1 MSSEDATSDTSED
14 LKARLRADLTDA
26 IRSQDEVTVATLRL
40 ALAAITKAEVAGETS
55 VTLSDEQIVEL
66 LRGEGKR
73 RAEAAE
79 LYERGD
85 RAELAARERA
95 QAAVLERYLPA
106 EIDDAALGAIVAE
119 EVATARAEGATG
131 GKAMGQVIKAVRAR
145 VGADAS
151 GGRVA
156 AAVKAAVGTG

>member
-1 MSSEDATSDTSED
+1 MSTDPASGVG
-14 LKARLRADLTDA
+14 LKEQLRADLTEA
-26 IRSQDEVTVATLRL
+26 IRSRDEITVATVRL
-40 ALAAITKAEVAGETS
+40 ALAAITKAEVAGDES
-55 VTLSDEQIVEL
+55 VTLTDAQILEL

-73 RAEAAE
+73 RAEAAD

-95 QAAVLERYLPA
+95 QAAVLDRYLPA
-106 EIDDAALGAIVAE
+106 EMDDAALAAIVAE
-119 EVATARAEGATG
+119 EAGAAAESGATG

-145 VGADAS
+145 VGTEAN

-156 AAVKAAVGTG
+156 AAVKAALGTG

>member
-1 MSSEDATSDTSED
+1 MPGLEAQLRED
-14 LKARLRADLTDA
+14 LTNA
-26 IRSQDEVTVATLRL
+26 IRARDEITVATLRL
-40 ALAAITKAEVAGETS
+40 ALTAIKKAEVAG
-55 VTLSDEQIVEL
+55 DEPVALTDAQILDL

-79 LYERGD
+79 LYDQGQ

-106 EIDDAALGAIVAE
+106 EMDDAALAAIVSE
-119 EVATARAEGATG
+119 EVETARASGATG
-131 GKAMGQVIKAVRAR
+131 GKAMGDVIKAVRAR
-145 VGADAS
+145 VGSDAS

-156 AAVKAAVGTG
+156 AAVKAALAD

>member
-1 MSSEDATSDTSED
+1 MVGIKEQ
-14 LKARLRADLTDA
+14 LRSDLTGA
-26 IRSQDEVTVATLRL
+26 MRAQDEITVATLRL
-40 ALAAITKAEVAGETS
+40 ALAAIMKAEVAGATP
-55 VTLSDEQIVEL
+55 VTLTDDQIVEL

-79 LYERGD
+79 LYDQGN

-95 QAAVLERYLPA
+95 QADVLERYLRR
-106 EIDDAALGAIVAE
+106 EMDDAALTAIVSE
-119 EVATARAEGATG
+119 EVESARADGVTG

-145 VGADAS
+145 AGTDAS

-156 AAVKAAVGTG
+156 AAVKAALGT

>member
-1 MSSEDATSDTSED
+1 MVGIKEQ
-14 LKARLRADLTDA
+14 LRSDLTGA
-26 IRSQDEVTVATLRL
+26 MRAQDEITVATLRL
-40 ALAAITKAEVAGETS
+40 ALAAIMKAEVAGATP
-55 VTLSDEQIVEL
+55 VTLTDDQIVEL

-79 LYERGD
+79 LYDQGN

-95 QAAVLERYLPA
+95 QADVLERYLPR
-106 EIDDAALGAIVAE
+106 EMDDAALTAIVSE
-119 EVATARAEGATG
+119 EVESARADGVTG

-145 VGADAS
+145 AGTDAS

-156 AAVKAAVGTG
+156 AAVKAALGT

>member
-1 MSSEDATSDTSED
+1 MPGLEEQ
-14 LKARLRADLTDA
+14 LRHDLTDA
-26 IRSQDEVTVATLRL
+26 IRDRDEITVATIRL
-40 ALAAITKAEVAGETS
+40 ALAAIKKAEVAGAEP

-79 LYERGD
+79 LYEQGARN
-85 RAELAARERA
+85 ELADRERA
-95 QAAVLERYLPA
+95 QAAVLDRYLPT
-106 EIDDAALGAIVAE
+106 EMDDAALATVVAE
-119 EVATARAEGATG
+119 EVEIARADGVAG
-131 GKAMGQVIKAVRAR
+131 GRAMGQVIKAVRGR

-156 AAVKAAVGTG
+156 AAVKAALGET

>member
-1 MSSEDATSDTSED
+1 VPGLKEQLRED
-14 LKARLRADLTDA
+14 LTSA
-26 IRSQDEVTVATLRL
+26 IRERDEITVATLRL
-40 ALAAITKAEVAGETS
+40 ALAAITKTEVAGSEP
-55 VTLSDEQIVEL
+55 VTLTDDQILDL

-79 LYERGD
+79 LYDQGQRS
-85 RAELAARERA
+85 ELAARERA

-106 EIDDAALGAIVAE
+106 EMDDEALAAIVAE
-119 EVATARAEGATG
+119 EVENARAGGATG
-131 GKAMGQVIKAVRAR
+131 GKAMGEVIKAVRAR

-156 AAVKAAVGTG
+156 AAVKSALAG

>member
-1 MSSEDATSDTSED
+1 MSEINDQ
-14 LKARLRADLTDA
+14 LRTDLTAAMRD
-26 IRSQDEVTVATLRL
+26 RDEVTVAALRL
-40 ALAAITKAEVAGETS
+40 ALAAIKKAEVAGKEP
-55 VTLSDEQIVEL
+55 VTLTDEQVVEV
-66 LRGEGKR
+66 LRSEGKK

-79 LYERGD
+79 LYEQGR
-85 RAELAARERA
+85 RTELAERERT

-106 EIDDAALGAIVAE
+106 EMDDAQLDAIVAE
-119 EVATARAEGATG
+119 EVQAARDSGAEG

-156 AAVKAAVGTG
+156 AAVKSALGQS

>member
-1 MSSEDATSDTSED
+1 MAGIKEQ
-14 LKARLRADLTDA
+14 LRTDLTEA
-26 IRSQDEVTVATLRL
+26 MRAQDEITLATLRL
-40 ALAAITKAEVAGETS
+40 ALAAIMKAEVAGATP
-55 VTLSDEQIVEL
+55 VTLTDDQVVEL

-79 LYERGD
+79 LYDKGD

-95 QAAVLERYLPA
+95 QAAVLERYLP
-106 EIDDAALGAIVAE
+106 EEMDDDALATIVTE
-119 EVATARAEGATG
+119 EVESARADGATG

-145 VGADAS
+145 AGAGAS

-156 AAVKAAVGTG
+156 AAVKAALGT

>member
-1 MSSEDATSDTSED
+1 VPGLKEQLRED
-14 LKARLRADLTDA
+14 LTSA
-26 IRSQDEVTVATLRL
+26 IRERDEITVATLRL
-40 ALAAITKAEVAGETS
+40 ALAAITKTEVAGSEP
-55 VTLSDEQIVEL
+55 VTLTDDQILNL

-79 LYERGD
+79 LYDQGQRS
-85 RAELAARERA
+85 ELAARERA

-106 EIDDAALGAIVAE
+106 EMDDDALAAIVAE
-119 EVATARAEGATG
+119 EVEHAQAGGATG
-131 GKAMGQVIKAVRAR
+131 GKAMGDVIKAVRTR

-156 AAVKAAVGTG
+156 AAVKSALAD

>member
-1 MSSEDATSDTSED
+1 MAGIKDQ
-14 LKARLRADLTDA
+14 LRADLTDA
-26 IRSQDEVTVATLRL
+26 IRRQDEITVATLRL
-40 ALAAITKAEVAGETS
+40 ALAAIQKAEVAGSTP
-55 VTLSDEQIVEL
+55 VTLSEEQIVEL

-79 LYERGD
+79 LYDQGQ

-95 QAAVLERYLPA
+95 QAAVLERYLPQ
-106 EIDDAALGAIVAE
+106 EMDDAALAAVVAE
-119 EVATARAEGATG
+119 AVESAKADGATG

-145 VGADAS
+145 VGSDAS

-156 AAVKAAVGTG
+156 AAVKAALGT

>member
-1 MSSEDATSDTSED
+1 MTADPPAGG
-14 LKARLRADLTDA
+14 LKERLRADLTDA
-26 IRSQDEVTVATLRL
+26 IRGQDEITVATLRL
-40 ALAAITKAEVAGETS
+40 ALAAITKAEVAGDTS
-55 VTLSDEQIVEL
+55 ITLTDEQIVGL

-95 QAAVLERYLPA
+95 QAAVLGRYLPA
-106 EIDDAALGAIVAE
+106 EMDDDTLAAIVAE
-119 EVATARAEGATG
+119 EVRNPEADGATG
-131 GKAMGQVIKAVRAR
+131 GRAMGQVIRAVRAR
-145 VGADAS
+145 AGSGAS

-156 AAVKAAVGTG
+156 AAVKAALGTG